1 MEESLAMKKYLIGG
15 ITVLA
20 LLAGSATQVANAQLA
35 VIDPANL
42 VENIISAVQNLATVA
57 NQAVQLEHEV
67 QSLANEAQNLQSFPG
82 SMSGNVLGQYL
93 TQYASLV
100 ATMQGIDG
108 IARNLATL
116 TAQYDATFPASSLAA
131 GPLSY
136 SNVMT
141 QLTGWLTQSRGVYQ
155 GAYQTQAQ
163 VMGTLGA
170 DSGNIAQ
177 LLQQSGKSSG
187 ALDAIEAGNLLTGQV
202 ASQLMKMNQ
211 QMAAT
216 SQAQMN
222 WIAQQT
228 QLLAQTQQTAQAQL
242 AGYTTPGTPVVNA
255 SIEPLH

>member
-1 MEESLAMKKYLIGG
+1 MLISAMA
-15 ITVLA
+15 VLS
-20 LLAGSATQVANAQLA
+20 LLACFSVQIARAQFA

-42 VENIISAVQNLATVA
+42 VQNIISAIESLATVA

-67 QSLANEAQNLQSFPG
+67 QQLANEAQNLQSFP
-82 SMSGNVLGQYL
+82 STISGGVLGQYL

-100 ATMQGIDG
+100 GTMQGIDG

-116 TAQYDATFPASSLAA
+116 TAQYDATFPATSLAT

-136 SNVMT
+136 ANVMT
-141 QLTGWLTQSRGVYQ
+141 QLSGWLTQSRSVYQ

-163 VMGTLGA
+163 VMSTLGA
-170 DSGNIAQ
+170 DSGNVAG
-177 LLQQSGKSSG
+177 LLQQSGRSSG
-187 ALDAIEAGNLLTGQV
+187 ALDAIQAGNLLTGQV

-216 SQAQMN
+216 NQAQMN

-228 QLLAQTQQTAQAQL
+228 QLLAQTQQTTQAQL
-242 AGYTTPGTPVVNA
+242 AGYTARGARAV
-255 SIEPLH
+255 IGLIDPLH

>member
-1 MEESLAMKKYLIGG
+1 MKKGVISGFA
-15 ITVLA
+15 VLV
-20 LLAGSATQVANAQLA
+20 LLAASSTRVADAQLA

-67 QSLANEAQNLQSFPG
+67 QQLANEAQNLQSFP
-82 SMSGNVLGQYL
+82 SSLSGGFLGQYL

-116 TAQYDATFPASSLAA
+116 TAQYDATFPATSLAN

-136 SNVMT
+136 PNVMT
-141 QLTGWLTQSRGVYQ
+141 QLTGWLTQSRSVYQ

-170 DSGNIAQ
+170 DSGNVAQ

-187 ALDAIEAGNLLTGQV
+187 ALDAIQAGNLLTGQV

-216 SQAQMN
+216 NQAQMN

-228 QLLAQTQQTAQAQL
+228 QLLAQTQLTAQTQL
-242 AGYTTPGTPVVNA
+242 AGYTTRGVRSVNGL
-255 SIEPLH
+255 IDPLH

>member
-1 MEESLAMKKYLIGG
+1 MKKGVIGG
-15 ITVLA
+15 IGALV
-20 LLAGSATQVANAQLA
+20 LLAGSATRVADAQLA

-42 VENIISAVQNLATVA
+42 VENIISAVQNLAAVA

-67 QSLANEAQNLQSFPG
+67 QSLANEAQNLQSFP
-82 SMSGNVLGQYL
+82 SSQSSNVLGQYL
-93 TQYASLV
+93 TQYSSLV

-116 TAQYDATFPASSLAA
+116 TAQYDATFPATSLAS

-136 SNVMT
+136 PNVMT
-141 QLTGWLTQSRGVYQ
+141 QLTGWLTQSRSVYQ

-163 VMGTLGA
+163 VMSTLGA

-187 ALDAIEAGNLLTGQV
+187 ALDAIQAGNLLTGQV

-216 SQAQMN
+216 NQAQMN

-228 QLLAQTQQTAQAQL
+228 QLLAQTQQTVQTQL
-242 AGYTTPGTPVVNA
+242 VGYTTRGTRVVNGL
-255 SIEPLH
+255 IDPMH

>member
-1 MEESLAMKKYLIGG
+1 MHICAKKILLGAVG
-15 ITVLA
+15 ALV
-20 LLAGSATQVANAQLA
+20 LLASSSAQVARAQFA

-42 VENIISAVQNLATVA
+42 IENIISAVQNLAAVA
-57 NQAVQLEHEV
+57 NQATQLEHEV
-67 QSLANEAQNLQSFPG
+67 QSLANEAQNLRQFP
-82 SMSGNVLGQYL
+82 SSLSSGVLGQYL

-100 ATMQGIDG
+100 STMQGIDG

-116 TAQYDATFPASSLAA
+116 TAQYNTLFPNTALSN

-136 SNVMT
+136 LNVMT
-141 QLTGWLTQSRGVYQ
+141 QLTGWLGQTRGVYQ

-163 VMGTLGA
+163 VMSTLAA
-170 DSGNIAQ
+170 DSGNVAQ

-187 ALDAIEAGNLLTGQV
+187 ALDAIQAGNLLTGQV
-202 ASQLMKMNQ
+202 ASQLMKLNQ

-216 SQAQMN
+216 DQAQMN

-228 QLLAQTQQTAQAQL
+228 QLLAEAQKTQQNQL

-255 SIEPLH
+255 SLDSLH

>member
-1 MEESLAMKKYLIGG
+1 MKRMWISG
-15 ITVLA
+15 IAVLS
-20 LLAGSATQVANAQLA
+20 LLAGSSVQVARAQFA

-42 VENIISAVQNLATVA
+42 VENIISALESLSTVA

-67 QSLANEAQNLQSFPG
+67 QSLANEAQNLQGFPN
-82 SMSGNVLGQYL
+82 SVSGGVLGQYL

-116 TAQYDATFPASSLAA
+116 TAQYNTTYPATSLAT

-136 SNVMT
+136 ANVMT
-141 QLTGWLTQSRGVYQ
+141 QLSGWLTQSRSVYQ

-170 DSGNIAQ
+170 DSGNVAR
-177 LLQQSGKSSG
+177 LLQQSGRSSG
-187 ALDAIEAGNLLTGQV
+187 ALDAIQAGNLLSGQV

-216 SQAQMN
+216 NQAQMN

-228 QLLAQTQQTAQAQL
+228 QLLAQTQLTAQTQL
-242 AGYTTPGTPVVNA
+242 VGYSTRGARVVKA
-255 SIEPLH
+255 VVDPLH

>member
-1 MEESLAMKKYLIGG
+1 MKKGVISGFA
-15 ITVLA
+15 VLV
-20 LLAGSATQVANAQLA
+20 LLAASSTRVADAQLA

-42 VENIISAVQNLATVA
+42 VQNIISAVQNLATVA

-67 QSLANEAQNLQSFPG
+67 QQLANEAQNLQSFPN
-82 SMSGNVLGQYL
+82 SLSGGVLGQYL

-116 TAQYDATFPASSLAA
+116 TAQYDATFPATSLAN

-136 SNVMT
+136 PNVMT
-141 QLTGWLTQSRGVYQ
+141 QLTGWLTQSRSVYQ

-170 DSGNIAQ
+170 DSGKVAQ

-187 ALDAIEAGNLLTGQV
+187 ALDAIQAGNLLTGQV

-216 SQAQMN
+216 NQAQMN

-228 QLLAQTQQTAQAQL
+228 QLLAQTQLSAQTQL
-242 AGYTTPGTPVVNA
+242 AGYTTRGARSVNGL
-255 SIEPLH
+255 IDPLH

>member
-1 MEESLAMKKYLIGG
+1 MLIST
-15 ITVLA
+15 IAVLS
-20 LLAGSATQVANAQLA
+20 LLAGSSVQVAHAQFA

-42 VENIISAVQNLATVA
+42 VQNIISAIESLATVA

-67 QSLANEAQNLQSFPG
+67 QQLANEAQNLQSFP
-82 SMSGNVLGQYL
+82 SSLSGGVLGQYL

-116 TAQYDATFPASSLAA
+116 TAQYDATFPVTSLAT

-136 SNVMT
+136 ANVMT
-141 QLTGWLTQSRGVYQ
+141 QLSGWLTQSRSVYQ

-163 VMGTLGA
+163 VMGTLTA
-170 DSGNIAQ
+170 DSGNVAG
-177 LLQQSGKSSG
+177 LLQQSGRSSG
-187 ALDAIEAGNLLTGQV
+187 ALDAIQAGNLLTGQV

-216 SQAQMN
+216 NQAQMN

-228 QLLAQTQQTAQAQL
+228 QLLAQTQQTTQAQL
-242 AGYTTPGTPVVNA
+242 AGYTARGARSVNGL
-255 SIEPLH
+255 IDPLH

>member
-1 MEESLAMKKYLIGG
+1 MKRMLMSG
-15 ITVLA
+15 ISVLA
-20 LLAGSATQVANAQLA
+20 LLAGSSVHVARAQLA

-67 QSLANEAQNLQSFPG
+67 QQLANEAQNLQSFP
-82 SMSGNVLGQYL
+82 SSLSGGVLGQYL

-116 TAQYDATFPASSLAA
+116 TAQYDATFPATSLAN

-136 SNVMT
+136 PNVMT
-141 QLTGWLTQSRGVYQ
+141 QLTGWLTQSRSVYQ

-170 DSGNIAQ
+170 DSGKVAQ

-187 ALDAIEAGNLLTGQV
+187 ALDAIQAGNLLTGQV

-216 SQAQMN
+216 NQAQMN

-228 QLLAQTQQTAQAQL
+228 QLLAQTQLSAQTQL
-242 AGYTTPGTPVVNA
+242 AGYTTRGARSVNGL
-255 SIEPLH
+255 IDPLH

>member
-1 MEESLAMKKYLIGG
+1 MKRMLITGIAVLGFLASSS
-15 ITVLA
+15 V
-20 LLAGSATQVANAQLA
+20 QVARAQLA

-42 VENIISAVQNLATVA
+42 VQNIISAVHSIATVA
-57 NQAVQLEHEV
+57 NQAVQLEH
-67 QSLANEAQNLQSFPG
+67 QLQQLANEAQNLQSFP
-82 SMSGNVLGQYL
+82 SSLSGGVLGQYL

-100 ATMQGIDG
+100 GTMQGIDG

-116 TAQYDATFPASSLAA
+116 TAQYNATYPSTSLAT

-136 SNVMT
+136 ANVMT
-141 QLTGWLTQSRGVYQ
+141 QLSGWLTQSRSVYQ

-170 DSGNIAQ
+170 DSGNVAR
-177 LLQQSGKSSG
+177 LLQQSGRSSG
-187 ALDAIEAGNLLTGQV
+187 ALDAIQAGNLLSGQV

-216 SQAQMN
+216 NQAQMN

-228 QLLAQTQQTAQAQL
+228 QLLAQTQLTAQTQL
-242 AGYTTPGTPVVNA
+242 AGYSTRGARVVNA
-255 SIEPLH
+255 VVDPLH